1 MDLHRK
7 MNFKKHVII
16 FDGILIL
23 GVLAL
28 TFSSSMRALAGFMIS
43 SVLIV
48 VVSFIVRSWIRNNGS
63 GDNHDD
69 WKGYLVGVTVLC
81 MVTIPLC
88 NAAASHFLGEEEA
101 DTDKK
106 QTIFASCQNDEFKIN
121 GSGTPVG
128 VTIYKSPI
136 PWIIRKTSEY
146 YPKDMSD
153 LWDQTEQKLPAEME
167 SLSNGME
174 VAWYRYMFQKDETN
188 PDSESN
194 ASVNK
199 EEPALDE
206 VILKDKSHLIIL
218 DFGGGTEIS
227 PA

>member
-136 PWIIRKTSEY
+136 PWIIRKTSEC

-153 LWDQTEQKLPAEME
+153 LWDQTEQKLPAEGK
-167 SLSNGME
+167 SFK
-174 VAWYRYMFQKDETN
+174 WYGSGLVPLYVPER
-188 PDSESN
+188 
-194 ASVNK
+194 
-199 EEPALDE
+199 
-206 VILKDKSHLIIL
+206 
-218 DFGGGTEIS
+218 
-227 PA
+227 